1 MPWLDVGRI
10 EAKEIALNL
19 LELYCQDETKDEFLQ
34 SEEISLETLEP
45 KTTKKIKTDDNTC
58 I

>member
-1 MPWLDVGRI
+1 MPWLDVWRI

-19 LELYCQDETKDEFLQ
+19 LELYCQDETKDEFL

-45 KTTKKIKTDDNTC
+45 KTTKKIKTDENTC